1 VGERQNRALSRS
13 KQINIKNES
22 KKIMTKISVNT
33 VKTLNVLALIACV
46 GALPLVGGLA
56 GCAGDRYNQST
67 GQSID
72 DNRTAERVKEALVHD
87 PQYKY
92 DGVNVVVFKG
102 VVQLSGF
109 VNTKAQ
115 KSSAGD
121 LAKKIEGAREVENN
135 ITVKESAN

>member
-1 VGERQNRALSRS
+1 M
-13 KQINIKNES
+13 IKTSE
-22 KKIMTKISVNT
+22 
-33 VKTLNVLALIACV
+33 KTGRTFKALALMACL

-67 GQSID
+67 GQHID
-72 DNRTAERVKEALVHD
+72 DNRTAERVKEALAHD

-92 DGVNVVVFKG
+92 DGVNVVAFKG

-115 KSSAGD
+115 KSTAGD
-121 LAKKIEGAREVENN
+121 VAKKVEGVREVENN
-135 ITVKESAN
+135 ITVKESVSKLN